1 MSQYLLTV
9 SKGEDAFVR
18 KVLQNLPGVHIE
30 KVEPKAPPAK
40 NSLTPEQQEWVDD
53 LKQALVD
60 VERHQ
65 RGEIE
70 LTPIEDFL
78 KELEEIR
85 DAKWPPIK

>member
-1 MSQYLLTV
+1 ML
-9 SKGEDAFVR
+9 
-18 KVLQNLPGVHIE
+18 LQNLPGVRVE
-30 KVEPKAPPAK
+30 KVKSKALPVKKP
-40 NSLTPEQQEWVDD
+40 LTPEQQKWVDD